1 MPSPVLVVLAG
12 PNGAGKTTLF
22 ERVLAPVMHLEFVN
36 ADRIAAERW
45 PDAQAEN
52 GYEAARIAADRRQQ
66 LLSQGRSFITETV
79 FSHPSKLE
87 LMTTAKDRG
96 YRVHLHV
103 VLIPEELSV
112 ARVASRVE
120 HGGHDVPED
129 KIRGRYTRLWG
140 HLRAAV
146 AAADDAWV
154 YDNSRA
160 ASPLRVVAQFVS
172 GQLVTAPTWPT
183 WVSSRLDLP
192 DAPGSPTP
200 G

>member
-1 MPSPVLVVLAG
+1 MPTPVLVVLAG

-36 ADRIAAERW
+36 
-45 PDAQAEN
+45 
-52 GYEAARIAADRRQQ
+52 ADRRQQ

-112 ARVASRVE
+112 ARVANRVE

-146 AAADDAWV
+146 AVADDAWV

-172 GQLVTAPTWPT
+172 GQLVTAPTWPA
-183 WVSSRLDLP
+183 WMSSRLDLP
-192 DAPGSPTP
+192 DSATP
-200 G
+200 